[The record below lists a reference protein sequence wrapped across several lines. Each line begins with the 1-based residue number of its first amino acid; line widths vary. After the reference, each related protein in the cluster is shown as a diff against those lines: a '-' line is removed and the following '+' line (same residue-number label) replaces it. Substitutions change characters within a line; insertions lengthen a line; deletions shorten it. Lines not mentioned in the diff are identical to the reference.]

1 MSELSYRYRA
11 HPFARAQAFRLGET
25 ALLISDG
32 VREWSMPYA
41 GVTFVE
47 AHDVGFLGSRT
58 RYWRHILRTPHR
70 PPVVLGAGFRDRW
83 RVADQRAAYDTF
95 VSALIQAVDEAS
107 PDRDYIHG
115 RLLLNRAG
123 GLGGKLAVQ
132 MLRLV
137 RHTNPDRWAS
147 VAAWIMRRVGPRL
160 RGHRRALDQLALAFP
175 DKSPDDRNR
184 IAIGMWDNLA
194 RTVVEYAQLE
204 TYWRPESANADPAN
218 PAPSRVVVDAAS
230 QKVLAGIKQAK
241 RRSLHFSLHSANWEL
256 CACAAPQNDVKR
268 LVPYRRLKNE
278 PLTTELVRIRTAA
291 GTTPL
296 TAGPSIMSQIKKQF
310 REGDALGMLIDQH
323 YVRGIEVSFFGRPT
337 LLNPLFARLVRIYDC
352 PMYGSRIIR
361 RPDGRFGYE
370 IVGPIEPVR
379 DARGR
384 VDVNATTQ
392 LCVSM
397 LEQWIREYPEQW
409 MWLHRAWR

>member
-1 MSELSYRYRA
+1 MSELMYRYRA
-11 HPFARAQAFRLGET
+11 HPWARAQTFRLGKS
-25 ALLISDG
+25 ALLICDG
-32 VREWSMPYA
+32 KRKRSMPYNR
-41 GVTFVE
+41 VTFIE
-47 AHDVGFLGSRT
+47 AFDVGFLGSRT
-58 RYWRHILRTPHR
+58 RYWQHILRTPDK
-70 PPVVLGAGFRDRW
+70 PPVVLGSGFRDRW
-83 RVADQRAAYDTF
+83 RVADQRAEYQPF
-95 VSALIQAVDEAS
+95 ISALMKTVDEAS

-115 RLLLNRAG
+115 RQLLNRAG

-137 RHTNPDRWAS
+137 RHSNPDRWAS
-147 VAAWIMRRVGPRL
+147 VAAWIMRRVGPWL

-175 DKSPDDRNR
+175 EKSTEEREK
-184 IAIGMWDNLA
+184 IAVGMWDNLA

-204 TYWRPESANADPAN
+204 TYWRKDPGADPDNAGT
-218 PAPSRVVVDAAS
+218 SRVVVDAAS
-230 QKVLAGIKQAK
+230 QSVLAGIKKGK
-241 RRSLHFSLHSANWEL
+241 RRTLHFSLHSANWEL
-256 CACAAPQNDVKR
+256 CACAAPQHDVKR
-268 LVPYRRLKNE
+268 LIPYRRLKNE

-296 TAGPSIMSQIKKQF
+296 TAGPSIILQIKKEF

-323 YVRGIEVSFFGRPT
+323 YVRGIEVTFFGRPT
-337 LLNPLFARLVRIYDC
+337 MLNPLFARLVRIYDC

-361 RPDGRFGYE
+361 RSDGRFGYE

-384 VDVNATTQ
+384 VDVHATTQ
-392 LCVSM
+392 LCVST